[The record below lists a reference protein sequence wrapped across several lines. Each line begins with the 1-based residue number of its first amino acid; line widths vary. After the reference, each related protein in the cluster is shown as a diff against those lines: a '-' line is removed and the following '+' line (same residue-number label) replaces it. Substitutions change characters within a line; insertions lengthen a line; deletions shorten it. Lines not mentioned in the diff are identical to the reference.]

1 LAACTARSALK
12 DLSPLHTP
20 THPSVCLHA
29 YTTTGRIFASNQ
41 RGDFTC
47 HTYPV
52 YKPINTKHFA
62 GADAPLTLLPTH
74 DANFDRLPWARTGL
88 AGWSVAM
95 LLGPL
100 FGAALVGAV
109 YSAVAARHAK
119 KQRARVASSQKLAAV
134 EDGLPPIVAAGKDSA
149 PAGN

>member
-1 LAACTARSALK
+1 MGALLCARTASSAL
-12 DLSPLHTP
+12 DVVSHPAPCCSFCLS
-20 THPSVCLHA
+20 HA
-29 YTTTGRIFASNQ
+29 NAGRIFASNQ

-88 AGWSVAM
+88 VGWSVAL

-100 FGAALVGAV
+100 FGAALVGAI
-109 YSAVAARHAK
+109 YSAVAVRMAK
-119 KQRARVASSQKLAAV
+119 KHSARVASRQKLAAV
-134 EDGLPPIVAAGKDSA
+134 EDGLPPLTAGKDSA
-149 PAGN
+149 PAGS